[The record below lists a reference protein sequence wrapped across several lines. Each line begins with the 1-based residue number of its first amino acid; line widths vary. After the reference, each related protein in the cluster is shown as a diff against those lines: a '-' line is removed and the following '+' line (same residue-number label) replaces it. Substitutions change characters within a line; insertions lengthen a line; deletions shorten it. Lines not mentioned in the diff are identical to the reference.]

1 MKELCIFAGCVY
13 FRITVFPFNVFSF
26 FPTKIIYIY
35 IQYGNAT
42 WFLGSIFTSDGLEKK
57 TLNFTCIQ
65 IRENV
70 ALIVIIFIMNFVSI

>member
-1 MKELCIFAGCVY
+1 M
-13 FRITVFPFNVFSF
+13 
-26 FPTKIIYIY
+26 
-35 IQYGNAT
+35 QYGNAT